1 MTAIQTLKIENDWF
15 KRVGSWEIGEEEMCR
30 WSTKDPEGRL
40 DHPIPHGYC
49 KDCDCCVGCG
59 ACECQSDDEDDS
71 LTCSGCCMKIVR
83 ESREHDNIHISDD
96 GETIWCENCIYEKKC
111 ECLSCS
117 GGYQEDEESEEEKKK
132 TEEVLWVVKQIEN
145 LAQKN
150 RDLTKDVHDRVEEI
164 QDLKKENERLKKENK
179 RLEEAE
185 DEDDYGIGWS
195 DGWIFNG
202 CKWKWDGCGPM
213 TQIPTGPPPQ
223 RYWDESPSL

>member
-59 ACECQSDDEDDS
+59 ACECQSDDEDEDDS

-96 GETIWCENCIYEKKC
+96 GKKIWCENCIYLKKC
-111 ECLSCS
+111 ECEKDEE
-117 GGYQEDEESEEEKKK
+117 EDECETCGKYINDCETCECPNDAKCLVLCKKDK
-132 TEEVLWVVKQIEN
+132 DANVLWVVKQIEN

-185 DEDDYGIGWS
+185 DE
-195 DGWIFNG
+195 
-202 CKWKWDGCGPM
+202 
-213 TQIPTGPPPQ
+213 
-223 RYWDESPSL
+223 SPSL